1 MAKNKNFKKPKKCKN
16 VANSS
21 LEIAEEL
28 NVEPRLRPAK
38 TGSVSQNTA
47 RPVKSHKNTSK

>member
-1 MAKNKNFKKPKKCKN
+1 MAKNNNNKKPKKTKN
-16 VANSS
+16 VK

-28 NVEPRLRPAK
+28 NVEPRLRPSK

-47 RPVKSHKNTSK
+47 RPVSSHK

>member
-1 MAKNKNFKKPKKCKN
+1 MAKNNNNKNPKKAKN
-16 VANSS
+16 TK

-28 NVEPRLRPAK
+28 NLEPRLRPSK

-47 RPVKSHKNTSK
+47 RPVSSHK